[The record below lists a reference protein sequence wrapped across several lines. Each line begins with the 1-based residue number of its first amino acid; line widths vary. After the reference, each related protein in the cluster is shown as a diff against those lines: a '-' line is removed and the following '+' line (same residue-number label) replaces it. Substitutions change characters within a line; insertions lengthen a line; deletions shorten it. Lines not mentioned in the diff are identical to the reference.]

1 VNKEFSLWLGSE
13 ASKAVIDNHARLRS
27 ADNIDAVMTEEPI
40 EPENGVLVLPVT
52 GSLAREEGWW
62 GDSTSYETLA
72 DNLYEGMRDD
82 SVDFAILNVDSPG
95 GSPYGLSDVTSAI
108 QDFSAA
114 KPIYAYVAG
123 GMHSAAYWLGTAADR
138 VFAPPVSSVGSIGV
152 IAVHHEVTEALKE
165 AGIAVKVFRTAEY
178 KALANPYEKA
188 TDKME
193 EDLMRT
199 MAELHTQFVTAVAE
213 HMGISFS
220 QAATWA
226 NGKTYGSKEA
236 LKMGMIDEIGTF
248 NDVLRYAAAQQANRG
263 HTNMSISARAAAIGD
278 ALTTNTA
285 ETPAT
290 GDTPASHPPPPAE
303 PAAAAAEPVAAAV
316 TYYTTD
322 STAPAPV
329 MTAPVV
335 VSLDAGDG
343 TVDGQT
349 PEPDAGP
356 GSAPA
361 ADPATPEPAAAA
373 EPAPSAISELTTL
386 LAAAQKDAAE
396 ANTALTASQEA
407 NTAMTGQVQI
417 LADATAA
424 RTRFM
429 QVALGQTPTPL
440 AGMSVAGL
448 IEVHATAQAQYAK
461 LPAGAIAQ
469 GAIDL
474 PTPAAGTVVAF
485 SKTAAGRAIRGAAQG

>member
-1 VNKEFSLWLGSE
+1 MNKEFSLWLGSE
-13 ASKAVIDNHARLRS
+13 ASKAVIDKHAQLRS
-27 ADNIDAVMTEEPI
+27 ADNVTAVLAEEPI
-40 EPENGVLVLPVT
+40 APENGVLVLPVI
-52 GSLAREEGWW
+52 GSLAREDSWW

-108 QDFSAA
+108 QDFAA
-114 KPIYAYVAG
+114 VKPVYTYVAG
-123 GMHSAAYWLGTAADR
+123 SMHSAAYWLGTAADR
-138 VFAPPVSSVGSIGV
+138 IFAPPVSSVGSIGV
-152 IAVHHEVTEALKE
+152 IAVHHEITEALKD
-165 AGIAVKVFRTAEY
+165 AGVAVQVFRTAEY
-178 KALANPYEKA
+178 KALGNPYEK
-188 TDKME
+188 TSDKME
-193 EDLMRT
+193 EDIMRT
-199 MAELHTQFVTAVAE
+199 MNELHSQFVTAIAK
-213 HMGISFS
+213 HMGVSFS

-226 NGKTYGSKEA
+226 NGKTFGSKEA
-236 LKMGMIDEIGTF
+236 LGMGMIDEIGTF
-248 NDVLRYAAAQQANRG
+248 NDVLRYAATQQANRG

-278 ALTTNTA
+278 ALTMNTA
-285 ETPAT
+285 DTSAT
-290 GDTPASHPPPPAE
+290 GDTVASATGDTTGVMPSAVPPE
-303 PAAAAAEPVAAAV
+303 AAAGTTVV
-316 TYYTTD
+316 TYTTD

-329 MTAPVV
+329 VTAPVV
-335 VSLDAGDG
+335 VSIDAGDG
-343 TVDGQT
+343 AVDGQA
-349 PEPDAGP
+349 PEPAAADP
-356 GSAPA
+356 APA
-361 ADPATPEPAAAA
+361 ADPVTPEPAAA
-373 EPAPSAISELTTL
+373 PAPSAITELTTL

-396 ANTALTASQEA
+396 ANTALTALQEA

-485 SKTAAGRAIRGAAQG
+485 SKTAAGRAIRGAGQG